1 MLDDL
6 DKRRARNC
14 NNEFGVD
21 FFVEWDPDLRECPKS
36 YLTEDVFW
44 MIQAWLDYEKF
55 EMLPFKG
62 GIDDQPGWV
71 YDLFWL
77 CDNTKAKIEKEI
89 ENANACRMRE

>member
-1 MLDDL
+1 
-6 DKRRARNC
+6 
-14 NNEFGVD
+14 
-21 FFVEWDPDLRECPKS
+21 
-36 YLTEDVFW
+36 